1 MAGEMHMSLQQS
13 ETGRSMHER
22 QAKDSFEMPAYPMD
36 MSVFLALTD
45 CTFETEDEPCQGS
58 PKVYDVSTIAQYAL
72 AYWNRYLISREEH
85 DRSVFLAQAKW
96 LVKHE
101 VRIDDDAGGWPI
113 SMVHP
118 DVGSGGSWLSAL
130 VQGCALSVLIRAY
143 KLTGNDRFLNV
154 AQRVARTFERDIL
167 DGGVSAP
174 IGENG
179 IFFEEVAV
187 YPAVHRLSGSIFALL
202 GLNDYV
208 ALCDDPQI
216 EQLIQCSHMTMHRLL
231 DEFDVGFWISTD
243 LLHRHLASPAHF
255 AFQIE
260 LLGTLATY
268 TVCESCST
276 VVARWKRYEHSV
288 GCYLRYLCAIRC
300 SSFGSALLLRM
311 RSMLFPSAQ
320 ISDSLRV
327 CIPVTSFPF
336 TGVIQTVLEG
346 IAQVTKSLWHIEYLA

>member
-1 MAGEMHMSLQQS
+1 
-13 ETGRSMHER
+13 MHER

-45 CTFETEDEPCQGS
+45 RTFETEDEPCQGS

-85 DRSVFLAQAKW
+85 DRSVFLAQAKWLAKW

-143 KLTGNDRFLNV
+143 KLTRNDRFLNV

-179 IFFEEVAV
+179 NKLSAAIHHASRILGTGAV
-187 YPAVHRLSGSIFALL
+187 DAGHDRVFPRRLQNAFQDSYQARLSKIGALRASQ
-202 GLNDYV
+202 
-208 ALCDDPQI
+208 AL
-216 EQLIQCSHMTMHRLL
+216 
-231 DEFDVGFWISTD
+231 
-243 LLHRHLASPAHF
+243 
-255 AFQIE
+255 
-260 LLGTLATY
+260 
-268 TVCESCST
+268 
-276 VVARWKRYEHSV
+276 
-288 GCYLRYLCAIRC
+288 
-300 SSFGSALLLRM
+300 
-311 RSMLFPSAQ
+311 
-320 ISDSLRV
+320 
-327 CIPVTSFPF
+327 
-336 TGVIQTVLEG
+336 
-346 IAQVTKSLWHIEYLA
+346 AQVGRPDVDAI